1 MQDCATHKI
10 CSKWLLQSERSLS
23 SSETNSVGSLE
34 SDITDEEF
42 GEADIVLCR
51 EDSDL
56 DIMPLEQ
63 RAIALDFTALFGQ
76 ALRINNVPCETVSQ
90 LYTIFTGLIETKMS
104 LPTTIQSAA
113 GEDTHPPSS
122 DFSQAGNGL
131 ENTQSSKG
139 GQKRTLGDD
148 DKESPERDD
157 NDNRRKRPRL
167 NGGIDARSRQKWAC
181 PFYQREP
188 HRYCV
193 ETEFGDFRK
202 CARSPGF
209 DQVHRVK

>member
-1 MQDCATHKI
+1 MRDCATHKI
-10 CSKWLLQSERSLS
+10 CSKWLFQSERSLS

-42 GEADIVLCR
+42 GETDIVFCR

-63 RAIALDFTALFGQ
+63 REIAPDFAALFRQ
-76 ALRINNVPCETVSQ
+76 ALCINSVPCEKVSQ
-90 LYTIFTGLIETKMS
+90 LYTMFTGLIETRMS
-104 LPTTIQSAA
+104 LPPTVQSAA

-122 DFSQAGNGL
+122 DVSQAGNGL
-131 ENTQSSKG
+131 VNTQPSKG

-157 NDNRRKRPRL
+157 NNNRRKRPRL
-167 NGGIDARSRQKWAC
+167 YGGIDVRSRQKRAC

-188 HRYCV
+188 HQYCV
-193 ETEFGDFRK
+193 ETELGDFRK
-202 CARSPGF
+202 CARKS
-209 DQVHRVK
+209 RL